1 MFQPDKVTLKSQLTV
16 CYQCNVLWQQLIG
29 LGNHKTFR
37 NVIIAMHLEL
47 FMKVITVEIS
57 TLFVNIPQILLS
69 IPLLNE
75 KLCQLR
81 VVPPNTDVFLQRL

>member
-1 MFQPDKVTLKSQLTV
+1 
-16 CYQCNVLWQQLIG
+16 
-29 LGNHKTFR
+29 
-37 NVIIAMHLEL
+37 MHLEL